1 MDSVRQNICTENIFL
16 SQKFR
21 KVKREKIRE
30 PHTRRSITIRVL
42 WALRGI
48 TYSERGNKIGSH
60 LNEQALNY
68 FREKKTH
75 NLLLIYVKKTKN
87 SFTISLLRSECSLTF
102 RKE

>member
-68 FREKKTH
+68 FREKNTQSTAY
-75 NLLLIYVKKTKN
+75 LRKKDKKQFYHL
-87 SFTISLLRSECSLTF
+87 FTAF
-102 RKE
+102 